1 MSQPDRRD
9 ALLDRQWESSW
20 ETLPEAPPLVSREAK
35 SAQITL
41 RLPAHVLAALRAV
54 ASRKSLPY
62 HALARSWVLD
72 GLRREQLP
80 DAQLDLAEDEV
91 AGSEQLNLKIEPD
104 ALEHLK
110 VVSDRLRRP
119 YHRLARQWI
128 EAALVE
134 EQALAPQQSG
144 PSRPAMK
151 DLMVLLL
158 HATDG
163 PGGGAAVRGITR
175 LQKLLFVIEQKLV
188 ADGSRFYAYN
198 FGPYDEQVN
207 DAAQALRVQGL
218 LRGSPAASP
227 APPSFGEMMAVIK
240 DRRGPRDDTKVVE
253 EFALSNEGHMAA
265 ERLRRSNQA
274 YERLYARIGE
284 LRREWDRPDLIERVY
299 EAFPKYTERSLIRD
313 AVAQRKKRRRRAAQ

>member
-9 ALLDRQWESSW
+9 ALVDRDWGSSW
-20 ETLPEAPPLVSREAK
+20 ETLPEAPPLVAREAK

-80 DAQLDLAEDEV
+80 AQLDLADDDV

-128 EAALVE
+128 EAALVGE
-134 EQALAPQQSG
+134 KALAPQQSR

-158 HATDG
+158 NATKG
-163 PGGGAAVRGITR
+163 PGAGAAVRGITR

-188 ADGSRFYAYN
+188 ADSSRFYAYN

-207 DAAQALRVQGL
+207 DAAQALRVEGL
-218 LRGSPAASP
+218 LRGSQAASP
-227 APPSFGEMMAVIK
+227 TPPSFDEMMATIK
-240 DRRGPRDDTKVVE
+240 DRPGPRDDTKVVE
-253 EFALSNEGHMAA
+253 EFALSNEGHLAA

-284 LRREWDRPDLIERVY
+284 LRREWDTPDLIARVY

-313 AVAQRKKRRRRAAQ
+313 VVNQRKT

>member
-1 MSQPDRRD
+1 
-9 ALLDRQWESSW
+9 
-20 ETLPEAPPLVSREAK
+20 
-35 SAQITL
+35 
-41 RLPAHVLAALRAV
+41 
-54 ASRKSLPY
+54 
-62 HALARSWVLD
+62 
-72 GLRREQLP
+72 
-80 DAQLDLAEDEV
+80 
-91 AGSEQLNLKIEPD
+91 
-104 ALEHLK
+104 
-110 VVSDRLRRP
+110 
-119 YHRLARQWI
+119 
-128 EAALVE
+128 
-134 EQALAPQQSG
+134 
-144 PSRPAMK
+144 MK

>member
-1 MSQPDRRD
+1 M
-9 ALLDRQWESSW
+9 
-20 ETLPEAPPLVSREAK
+20 
-35 SAQITL
+35 
-41 RLPAHVLAALRAV
+41 LAALRAV

-80 DAQLDLAEDEV
+80 DVQLELADDEL

-128 EAALVE
+128 EAALVDE
-134 EQALAPQQSG
+134 KALAPQRSQATG
-144 PSRPAMK
+144 PAMK

-158 HATDG
+158 HATNG
-163 PGGGAAVRGITR
+163 PGEGAAVRGITR

-188 ADGSRFYAYN
+188 ADSSRFYAYN

-218 LRGSPAASP
+218 LRGGQAASS
-227 APPSFGEMMAVIK
+227 APPSFDDMMATV
-240 DRRGPRDDTKVVE
+240 RERSGPHDEREVE
-253 EFALSNEGHMAA
+253 EFALSNEGHIAA

-274 YERLYARIGE
+274 YEQLYARIGE
-284 LRREWDRPDLIERVY
+284 LRREWDTPDLIARVY
-299 EAFPKYTERSLIRD
+299 ETFPKYTERSLIKDVVGR
-313 AVAQRKKRRRRAAQ
+313 RKTRRRGAGQ